1 MAGRPELAPV
11 SSCPVERKEATMRL
25 KDKVAIITGGAEGI
39 GRAYALAFAGEGARI
54 VIADI
59 NLEAARIL
67 LPDLEK
73 RNTEAIA
80 IETDVSKVADT
91 QNMVETTVARFGRV
105 DIMVNNAAR
114 FQRPAVTRAP
124 VWELEPAEWEKV
136 IAVNLTGTFL
146 CCRAV
151 LPQMIQ
157 QKRGKIINIG
167 SSLAYLGAAGLAH
180 YSASKGGVVVFS
192 RALAREVGAYNINV
206 NVICP
211 GFTLSADPATITDEL
226 RQHELPQRIF
236 KRAEYPEDLV
246 GTAIYLASADS
257 DFVTGQTVV
266 VDGGVILH

>member
-1 MAGRPELAPV
+1 
-11 SSCPVERKEATMRL
+11 MRL

-39 GRAYALAFAGEGARI
+39 GRAYVLAFAGEGAKV

-59 NLEAARIL
+59 NLTAATAL
-67 LPDLEK
+67 LKDLEK
-73 RNTEAIA
+73 KKTEALTIK
-80 IETDVSKVADT
+80 TDVSKVTDT
-91 QNMVETTVARFGRV
+91 VEMARATIERFGRI
-105 DIMVNNAAR
+105 DIIINNAAR

-124 VWELEPAEWEKV
+124 VWELEPAEFERV

-146 CCRAV
+146 CCRAI
-151 LPQMIQ
+151 LPQMIK
-157 QKRGKIINIG
+157 QKKGKIINIG

-180 YSASKGGVVVFS
+180 YSASKGGVVIFS
-192 RALAREVGAYNINV
+192 RALAREVGVYNINV

-211 GFTLSADPATITDEL
+211 GFTLSADPASITDEL
-226 RQHELPQRIF
+226 RQQELPSRIF
-236 KRAEYPEDLV
+236 KRPEYPEDLV